1 MILKD
6 LITDVLDAADG
17 TEIGKFISKKNPSIK
32 SITRANKDLTMTFP
46 VMVSNTVDPVSA
58 QLVAR
63 ALERK
68 FVTLT
73 QMLLSAIS
81 ITSSKDAIDHL
92 KNVHANLDLSSFFDV
107 DDYLAVSE
115 ESTAMHIFDAD
126 TVKAVYEAFRQERLR
141 AKPVNHLITRPQT
154 PVRPMKEEFGEEY
167 SDSLLTSL
175 GKARF
180 AKAIDNGEFDPLM
193 KQYGQGKSLGQA
205 SRDRERQ
212 TRRELDQANKQ
223 NADLKNQHDA
233 EIRSLNKKYDDREAR
248 HHRFASR
255 ALDRYNN
262 LRKTNSNLQSRI
274 DALSAVR
281 ANNLAKITKDQMDYK
296 KANELQPT
304 LLQIQFISTND
315 NNDPITVDA
324 YVGIKSKIYCVDSA
338 DIANHIVSKRSYN
351 FSLYNLIKAT
361 SGEIEFWRDFV
372 FAIKKAKIDAVSNTN
387 RGSSSK
393 LWKVLERRA
402 LASKI
407 NRFMSLRNDATAITT
422 LVVSAYDVEML
433 RKMEDIDISNSRVA
447 RKLMDDY
454 NLVGIVIVDD
464 STESAKFI
472 FDTGDDEYEP
482 YTFKT
487 LKREDKMDYK
497 QMIQLLAGGR

>member
-17 TEIGKFISKKNPSIK
+17 TEIGKFVSKKNPSIK

-46 VMVSNTVDPVSA
+46 VMVSNTVDPASA
-58 QLVAR
+58 QLVSR

-92 KNVHANLDLSSFFDV
+92 KNVHSNLDLSSLFDV
-107 DDYLAVSE
+107 DDYLAISQE
-115 ESTAMHIFDAD
+115 ATANHIFDAAEI
-126 TVKAVYEAFRQERLR
+126 KAVYEAFRQERLH
-141 AKPVNHLITRPQT
+141 AKPINHLRESLMDDMMDRMRQDPKFNANIADAR
-154 PVRPMKEEFGEEY
+154 FNNL
-167 SDSLLTSL
+167 SDED
-175 GKARF
+175 KARAVNLLNTDTATRNRDLTRQNRTLTQQLNDIERNEGRMRRNF
-180 AKAIDNGEFDPLM
+180 ARTQSQSNRRINDL
-193 KQYGQGKSLGQA
+193 
-205 SRDRERQ
+205 RQ
-212 TRRELDQANKQ
+212 SND
-223 NADLKNQHDA
+223 
-233 EIRSLNKKYDDREAR
+233 
-248 HHRFASR
+248 
-255 ALDRYNN
+255 
-262 LRKTNSNLQSRI
+262 NLQSRLDDI
-274 DALSAVR
+274 RNNTR
-281 ANNLAKITKDQMDYK
+281 AGLTKLAKDQDYK

-324 YVGIKSKIYCVDSA
+324 YVGIKTKIYCVDSA

-372 FAIKKAKIDAVSNTN
+372 FAIKKAKIDAVSNTH

-407 NRFMSLRNDATAITT
+407 NRFMSARNDATAITT
-422 LVVSAYDVEML
+422 LMVSAYDVEML
-433 RKMEDIDISNSRVA
+433 RKMEDIDISDSRVA

-464 STESAKFI
+464 STESAKII

-487 LKREDKMDYK
+487 LKRDDKMDYK
-497 QMIQLLAGGR
+497 QMIQLLAGGK

>member
-17 TEIGKFISKKNPSIK
+17 TEVGKFISKKNPSIK

-46 VMVSNTVDPVSA
+46 VMVSNTVDPASA
-58 QLVAR
+58 QLVSR

-92 KNVHANLDLSSFFDV
+92 KNIHSNLDLTSLFDV
-107 DDYLAVSE
+107 DDYLAVSQE
-115 ESTAMHIFDAD
+115 ATANHIFDAAE
-126 TVKAVYEAFRQERLR
+126 VKAVYEAFRQERLR
-141 AKPVNHLITRPQT
+141 AKPINHLITRPQT
-154 PVRPMKEEFGEEY
+154 PTRPMKEEFGEEY
-167 SDSLLTSL
+167 TKDQLNAL
-175 GKARF
+175 GTALALKDIKDGKHDFSGYFQGRTQVRDAR
-180 AKAIDNGEFDPLM
+180 
-193 KQYGQGKSLGQA
+193 LGQHRA
-205 SRDRERQ
+205 EHERDAARQQALANDERARRIVQAGSR
-212 TRRELDQANKQ
+212 
-223 NADLKNQHDA
+223 
-233 EIRSLNKKYDDREAR
+233 
-248 HHRFASR
+248 
-255 ALDRYNN
+255 RYN
-262 LRKTNSNLQSRI
+262 RMRQDRDNLQSRI
-274 DALSAVR
+274 DDLTAVR
-281 ANNLAKITKDQMDYK
+281 TNGISHLAKDQDYK
-296 KANELQPT
+296 KSNELQPT

-324 YVGIKSKIYCVDSA
+324 YVGIKTKIYCVDSA

-372 FAIKKAKIDAVSNTN
+372 FAIKKAKIDAVSNTH

-407 NRFMSLRNDATAITT
+407 NRFMSARNDATAITT
-422 LVVSAYDVEML
+422 LMVSAYDVEML
-433 RKMEDIDISNSRVA
+433 RKMEDIDISDSRVA

-464 STESAKFI
+464 STESAKII

-487 LKREDKMDYK
+487 LKRDDKMDYK
-497 QMIQLLAGGR
+497 QMIQLLAGGK

>member
-17 TEIGKFISKKNPSIK
+17 TEVGKFISKKNPSIK

-46 VMVSNTVDPVSA
+46 VMASNTVDPASA
-58 QLVAR
+58 QLVSR

-92 KNVHANLDLSSFFDV
+92 KNVHSNLDLSSLFDV
-107 DDYLAVSE
+107 DDYLAVSQE
-115 ESTAMHIFDAD
+115 ATANHIFDAAEI
-126 TVKAVYEAFRQERLR
+126 KAVYEAFRQERLH
-141 AKPVNHLITRPQT
+141 AKPINHLRESLMDDMMDRMRQDPKFNAN
-154 PVRPMKEEFGEEY
+154 VADARFNNL
-167 SDSLLTSL
+167 SDDD
-175 GKARF
+175 KAR
-180 AKAIDNGEFDPLM
+180 AVNLLNTDTATRNRDLTRQN
-193 KQYGQGKSLGQA
+193 KSLTQQLN
-205 SRDRERQ
+205 DIERNEGRM
-212 TRRELDQANKQ
+212 RRNFARTQSQSNRRI
-223 NADLKNQHDA
+223 NDLRQSND
-233 EIRSLNKKYDDREAR
+233 
-248 HHRFASR
+248 
-255 ALDRYNN
+255 
-262 LRKTNSNLQSRI
+262 NLQSRLDDI
-274 DALSAVR
+274 RNNTR
-281 ANNLAKITKDQMDYK
+281 AGLTKLAKDQDYK

-324 YVGIKSKIYCVDSA
+324 YVGIKTKIYCVDSA

-372 FAIKKAKIDAVSNTN
+372 FAIKKAKIDAVSNTH

-407 NRFMSLRNDATAITT
+407 NRFMSARNDATAITT
-422 LVVSAYDVEML
+422 LMVSAYDVEML
-433 RKMEDIDISNSRVA
+433 RKMEDIDISDSRVA

-464 STESAKFI
+464 STESAKII

-487 LKREDKMDYK
+487 LKRDDKMDYK
-497 QMIQLLAGGR
+497 QMIQLLAGGK

>member
-46 VMVSNTVDPVSA
+46 VMASNTVDPASA
-58 QLVAR
+58 QLVSR

-92 KNVHANLDLSSFFDV
+92 KNVHSNLDLSSLFDV
-107 DDYLAVSE
+107 DDYLAVSQE
-115 ESTAMHIFDAD
+115 ATANHIFDAAEI
-126 TVKAVYEAFRQERLR
+126 KAVYEAFRQERLH
-141 AKPVNHLITRPQT
+141 AKPINHLH
-154 PVRPMKEEFGEEY
+154 E
-167 SDSLLTSL
+167 SLMDDMMAQMRQNPNFNT
-175 GKARF
+175 AV
-180 AKAIDNGEFDPLM
+180 
-193 KQYGQGKSLGQA
+193 A
-205 SRDRERQ
+205 SN
-212 TRRELDQANKQ
+212 T
-223 NADLKNQHDA
+223 
-233 EIRSLNKKYDDREAR
+233 
-248 HHRFASR
+248 F
-255 ALDRYNN
+255 NN
-262 LRKTNSNLQSRI
+262 LSDDDKLRAVRMLDTDTATRNRDLSNQNRDLNQRLIDIERNEGRMRRNFARTQSQSNRRINDLRQSNNNLQSRLDDI
-274 DALSAVR
+274 RNNTR
-281 ANNLAKITKDQMDYK
+281 AGLAKLGKDQDYK

-324 YVGIKSKIYCVDSA
+324 YVGIKTKIYCVDSA

-372 FAIKKAKIDAVSNTN
+372 FAIKKAKIDAVSNTH

-407 NRFMSLRNDATAITT
+407 NRFMSARNDATAITT
-422 LVVSAYDVEML
+422 LMVSAYDVEML
-433 RKMEDIDISNSRVA
+433 RKMEDIDISDSRVA

-464 STESAKFI
+464 STESAKII

-487 LKREDKMDYK
+487 LKRDDKMDYK
-497 QMIQLLAGGR
+497 QMIQLLAGGK

>member
-6 LITDVLDAADG
+6 LITDVLDVADNS
-17 TEIGKFISKKNPSIK
+17 EIGKFISKKNPSIK

-46 VMVSNTVDPVSA
+46 VMASNTVDPASA
-58 QLVAR
+58 QLVSR

-92 KNVHANLDLSSFFDV
+92 KNVHSNLDLSSLFDV
-107 DDYLAVSE
+107 DDYLAISQE
-115 ESTAMHIFDAD
+115 ATANHIFDAD
-126 TVKAVYEAFRQERLR
+126 TVKAVYESFRQERLH
-141 AKPVNHLITRPQT
+141 AKPINHLRESLMDDMMSRMRKDPKFNTAITNKKFNDLPDEDK
-154 PVRPMKEEFGEEY
+154 VRAVK
-167 SDSLLTSL
+167 LLNTDTASRN
-175 GKARF
+175 KAL
-180 AKAIDNGEFDPLM
+180 E
-193 KQYGQGKSLGQA
+193 KQNKSLTQQLKDIE
-205 SRDRERQ
+205 RD
-212 TRRELDQANKQ
+212 NSK
-223 NADLKNQHDA
+223 
-233 EIRSLNKKYDDREAR
+233 LNN
-248 HHRFASR
+248 S
-255 ALDRYNN
+255 
-262 LRKTNSNLQSRI
+262 NSNLQSRLDDI
-274 DALSAVR
+274 RNNTR
-281 ANNLAKITKDQMDYK
+281 AGLVKLAKDQDYK

-324 YVGIKSKIYCVDSA
+324 YVGIKTKIYCVDSA

-372 FAIKKAKIDAVSNTN
+372 FAIKKAKIDAVSNTH

-407 NRFMSLRNDATAITT
+407 NRFMSARNDATAITT
-422 LVVSAYDVEML
+422 LMVSAYDVEML
-433 RKMEDIDISNSRVA
+433 RKMEDIDISDSRVA

-464 STESAKFI
+464 STESAKII

-487 LKREDKMDYK
+487 LKRDDKMDYK
-497 QMIQLLAGGR
+497 QMIQLLAGGK

>member
-92 KNVHANLDLSSFFDV
+92 KNIHANLDLSSFFDV

-115 ESTAMHIFDAD
+115 EATAMHIFDAD

-141 AKPVNHLITRPQT
+141 AKPLNHLH
-154 PVRPMKEEFGEEY
+154 EFLSKDVTDAIAKQPGVANNLAVKQWNDL
-167 SDSLLTSL
+167 SDAD
-175 GKARF
+175 KARVMKHYNSPTVTQNRDLERKLQAADQEKNRLTKNF
-180 AKAIDNGEFDPLM
+180 AK
-193 KQYGQGKSLGQA
+193 
-205 SRDRERQ
+205 
-212 TRRELDQANKQ
+212 
-223 NADLKNQHDA
+223 
-233 EIRSLNKKYDDREAR
+233 
-248 HHRFASR
+248 SR
-255 ALDRYNN
+255 AMQNKRMNDIRNAN
-262 LRKTNSNLQSRI
+262 DALQSRI
-274 DALSAVR
+274 DDLTAVR
-281 ANNLAKITKDQMDYK
+281 ANKISKVTKDQMDYK

>member
-6 LITDVLDAADG
+6 LITDVLDVADNS
-17 TEIGKFISKKNPSIK
+17 EIGKFISKKNPSIK

-46 VMVSNTVDPVSA
+46 VMVSNTVDPASA
-58 QLVAR
+58 QLVSR

-92 KNVHANLDLSSFFDV
+92 KNVHSNLDLSSLFDV
-107 DDYLAVSE
+107 DDYLAISQEV
-115 ESTAMHIFDAD
+115 TANHIFDA
-126 TVKAVYEAFRQERLR
+126 TEIKAVYEAFRQERLH
-141 AKPVNHLITRPQT
+141 AKPLNHLHEFLSKDVTDAITRQPRVASNIANRKFNDL
-154 PVRPMKEEFGEEY
+154 PDEDKVRVMNYY
-167 SDSLLTSL
+167 SSDTVSRN
-175 GKARF
+175 KAL
-180 AKAIDNGEFDPLM
+180 E
-193 KQYGQGKSLGQA
+193 KQNKSLTQQLKDIE
-205 SRDRERQ
+205 RDNSK
-212 TRRELDQANKQ
+212 L
-223 NADLKNQHDA
+223 
-233 EIRSLNKKYDDREAR
+233 S
-248 HHRFASR
+248 
-255 ALDRYNN
+255 
-262 LRKTNSNLQSRI
+262 NSNSSLQSRLDDI
-274 DALSAVR
+274 RNNTR
-281 ANNLAKITKDQMDYK
+281 AGLTKLAKDQDYK

-324 YVGIKSKIYCVDSA
+324 YVGIKTKIYCVDSA

-372 FAIKKAKIDAVSNTN
+372 FAIKKAKIDAVSNTH

-407 NRFMSLRNDATAITT
+407 NRFMSARNDATAITT
-422 LVVSAYDVEML
+422 LMVSAYDVEML
-433 RKMEDIDISNSRVA
+433 RKMEDIDISDSRVA

-464 STESAKFI
+464 STESAKII

-487 LKREDKMDYK
+487 LKRDDKMDYK
-497 QMIQLLAGGR
+497 QMIQLLAGGK

>member
-6 LITDVLDAADG
+6 LITDVLDVADNS
-17 TEIGKFISKKNPSIK
+17 EIGKFISKKNPSIK

-46 VMVSNTVDPVSA
+46 VMASNTVDPASA
-58 QLVAR
+58 QLVSR

-92 KNVHANLDLSSFFDV
+92 KNVHSNLDLSSLFDV
-107 DDYLAVSE
+107 DDYLAVSQE
-115 ESTAMHIFDAD
+115 ATANHIFDAAEI
-126 TVKAVYEAFRQERLR
+126 KAVYEAFRQERLH
-141 AKPVNHLITRPQT
+141 AKPLNHLHEFNKDITDAIARQPRVAANIANRKFNDL
-154 PVRPMKEEFGEEY
+154 PDEDKVRAMNYYGSDTVSRNKEL
-167 SDSLLTSL
+167 S
-175 GKARF
+175 RQ
-180 AKAIDNGEFDPLM
+180 N
-193 KQYGQGKSLGQA
+193 KSLVQQLKDIE
-205 SRDRERQ
+205 RD
-212 TRRELDQANKQ
+212 NSK
-223 NADLKNQHDA
+223 
-233 EIRSLNKKYDDREAR
+233 LNN
-248 HHRFASR
+248 S
-255 ALDRYNN
+255 
-262 LRKTNSNLQSRI
+262 NSNLQSRLDDI
-274 DALSAVR
+274 RNNTR
-281 ANNLAKITKDQMDYK
+281 AGLVKLAKDQDYK

-324 YVGIKSKIYCVDSA
+324 YVGIKTKIYCVDSA

-372 FAIKKAKIDAVSNTN
+372 FAIKKAKIDAVSNTH

-407 NRFMSLRNDATAITT
+407 NRFMSARNDATAITT
-422 LVVSAYDVEML
+422 LMMSAYDVEML
-433 RKMEDIDISNSRVA
+433 RKMEDIDISDSRVA

-464 STESAKFI
+464 STESAKII

-487 LKREDKMDYK
+487 LKRDDKMDYK
-497 QMIQLLAGGR
+497 QMIQLLAGGK

>member
-17 TEIGKFISKKNPSIK
+17 TEIGKFVSKKNPSIK

-115 ESTAMHIFDAD
+115 EATAMHIFDAE

-141 AKPVNHLITRPQT
+141 AKPINHLRESLMDDMMAQMRQNSDFNTAVANNRFNNLSDDDKLRAVRLIDTDTATRNRDLQNQNRDLT
-154 PVRPMKEEFGEEY
+154 HQVR
-167 SDSLLTSL
+167 
-175 GKARF
+175 
-180 AKAIDNGEFDPLM
+180 
-193 KQYGQGKSLGQA
+193 
-205 SRDRERQ
+205 
-212 TRRELDQANKQ
+212 
-223 NADLKNQHDA
+223 DLRGN
-233 EIRSLNKKYDDREAR
+233 EAR
-248 HHRFASR
+248 MRGNFTRNQRRMNDRMR
-255 ALDRYNN
+255 ALQQSNN
-262 LRKTNSNLQSRI
+262 NLQSRL
-274 DALSAVR
+274 DDMRNNTR
-281 ANNLAKITKDQMDYK
+281 AGLANVSKDQMDYK

-304 LLQIQFISTND
+304 LLKIQFISTND

>member
-6 LITDVLDAADG
+6 LITDVLDVADNS
-17 TEIGKFISKKNPSIK
+17 EIGKFISKKNPSIK

-46 VMVSNTVDPVSA
+46 VMVSNTVDPASA
-58 QLVAR
+58 QLVSR

-92 KNVHANLDLSSFFDV
+92 KNVHSNLDLSSLFDV
-107 DDYLAVSE
+107 DDYLAVSQE
-115 ESTAMHIFDAD
+115 ATANHIFDAAE
-126 TVKAVYEAFRQERLR
+126 VKAVYEAFRQERLQ
-141 AKPVNHLITRPQT
+141 AKPINHLRESLMDDMMARMRQDPKFNAN
-154 PVRPMKEEFGEEY
+154 VADARFNNL
-167 SDSLLTSL
+167 SDDD
-175 GKARF
+175 KAR
-180 AKAIDNGEFDPLM
+180 AVNLLNTDTATRN
-193 KQYGQGKSLGQA
+193 
-205 SRDRERQ
+205 RDLTRQ
-212 TRRELDQANKQ
+212 N
-223 NADLKNQHDA
+223 
-233 EIRSLNKKYDDREAR
+233 RSLTQQLNDIERNEGRMRRNFAR
-248 HHRFASR
+248 TQSQSNRR
-255 ALDRYNN
+255 IND
-262 LRKTNSNLQSRI
+262 LRQSNDNLQARLDDI
-274 DALSAVR
+274 RNNTR
-281 ANNLAKITKDQMDYK
+281 AGLTKLAKDQDYK

-324 YVGIKSKIYCVDSA
+324 YVGIKTKIYCVDSA

-487 LKREDKMDYK
+487 LKREDKLDYK

>member
-126 TVKAVYEAFRQERLR
+126 TVKAVYEAFRQERLH
-141 AKPVNHLITRPQT
+141 AKPLNHLH
-154 PVRPMKEEFGEEY
+154 EFLSKDVTDAIAKQPGVANNLAIKQWNDL
-167 SDSLLTSL
+167 SDDD
-175 GKARF
+175 KARV
-180 AKAIDNGEFDPLM
+180 M
-193 KQYGQGKSLGQA
+193 KHYNSPTVTQNRDYERRLRAAAQE
-205 SRDRERQ
+205 RDRL
-212 TRRELDQANKQ
+212 TN
-223 NADLKNQHDA
+223 NF
-233 EIRSLNKKYDDREAR
+233 AR
-248 HHRFASR
+248 SR
-255 ALDRYNN
+255 AMQNRRMNDIQAANN
-262 LRKTNSNLQSRI
+262 ALQSRI
-274 DALSAVR
+274 DDLTAVR
-281 ANNLAKITKDQMDYK
+281 ANKISKVTKDQMDYK

>member
-6 LITDVLDAADG
+6 LITDVLDVADNS
-17 TEIGKFISKKNPSIK
+17 EIGKFISKKNPSIK

-46 VMVSNTVDPVSA
+46 VMASNTVDPASA
-58 QLVAR
+58 QLVSR

-92 KNVHANLDLSSFFDV
+92 KNVHSNLDLSSLFDV
-107 DDYLAVSE
+107 DDYLAISQE
-115 ESTAMHIFDAD
+115 ATANHIFDAAE
-126 TVKAVYEAFRQERLR
+126 VKAVYEAFRQERLH
-141 AKPVNHLITRPQT
+141 AKPLNHLHEFLSKDVTDAIARQPRVAANIANKKFNDLSDEDK
-154 PVRPMKEEFGEEY
+154 VRAMNYYGSDTVSRNKEL
-167 SDSLLTSL
+167 S
-175 GKARF
+175 
-180 AKAIDNGEFDPLM
+180 
-193 KQYGQGKSLGQA
+193 KQNKSLAQQLKDIE
-205 SRDRERQ
+205 RDNSK
-212 TRRELDQANKQ
+212 LSN
-223 NADLKNQHDA
+223 
-233 EIRSLNKKYDDREAR
+233 
-248 HHRFASR
+248 
-255 ALDRYNN
+255 
-262 LRKTNSNLQSRI
+262 TNSSLQSRLDDI
-274 DALSAVR
+274 RNNTR
-281 ANNLAKITKDQMDYK
+281 AGLVKLAKDQDYK

-324 YVGIKSKIYCVDSA
+324 YVGIKTKIYCVDSA

-372 FAIKKAKIDAVSNTN
+372 FAIKKAKIDAVSNTH

-407 NRFMSLRNDATAITT
+407 NRFMSARNDATAITT
-422 LVVSAYDVEML
+422 LMVSAYDVEML
-433 RKMEDIDISNSRVA
+433 RKMEDIDISDSRVA

-464 STESAKFI
+464 STESAKII

-487 LKREDKMDYK
+487 LKRDDKMDYK
-497 QMIQLLAGGR
+497 QMIQLLAGGK

>member
-6 LITDVLDAADG
+6 LITDVLDVADNS
-17 TEIGKFISKKNPSIK
+17 EIGKFISKKNPSIK

-46 VMVSNTVDPVSA
+46 VMASNTVDPASA
-58 QLVAR
+58 QLVSR

-92 KNVHANLDLSSFFDV
+92 KNVHSNLDLSSLFDV
-107 DDYLAVSE
+107 DDYLAISQE
-115 ESTAMHIFDAD
+115 ATASHIFDAAEI
-126 TVKAVYEAFRQERLR
+126 KAVYEAFRQERLH
-141 AKPVNHLITRPQT
+141 AKPINHLCESLMDDMMARMRQDPKFNAN
-154 PVRPMKEEFGEEY
+154 VADARFNNL
-167 SDSLLTSL
+167 SDDD
-175 GKARF
+175 KAR
-180 AKAIDNGEFDPLM
+180 AVNLLNTDTATRN
-193 KQYGQGKSLGQA
+193 
-205 SRDRERQ
+205 RDLTRQ
-212 TRRELDQANKQ
+212 N
-223 NADLKNQHDA
+223 
-233 EIRSLNKKYDDREAR
+233 RSLTQQLNDIERNEGRMRRNFAR
-248 HHRFASR
+248 TQSQSNRR
-255 ALDRYNN
+255 IND
-262 LRKTNSNLQSRI
+262 LRQSNDNLQSRLDDI
-274 DALSAVR
+274 RNNTR
-281 ANNLAKITKDQMDYK
+281 AGLTKLAKDQDYK

-324 YVGIKSKIYCVDSA
+324 YVGIKTKIYCVDSA

-372 FAIKKAKIDAVSNTN
+372 FAIKKAKIDAVSNTH

-407 NRFMSLRNDATAITT
+407 NRFMSARNDATAITT
-422 LVVSAYDVEML
+422 LMMSAYDVEML
-433 RKMEDIDISNSRVA
+433 RKMEDIDISDSRVA

-464 STESAKFI
+464 STESAKII

-487 LKREDKMDYK
+487 LKRDDKMDYK
-497 QMIQLLAGGR
+497 QMIQLLAGGK

>member
-115 ESTAMHIFDAD
+115 EATAMHIFDAD

-141 AKPVNHLITRPQT
+141 AKPINHLNTKPQT

-167 SDSLLTSL
+167 PDSLLDFL
-175 GKARF
+175 GRGKMAKDLADGKYDFKAY
-180 AKAIDNGEFDPLM
+180 A
-193 KQYGQGKSLGQA
+193 QGKSVLQQA
-205 SRDRERQ
+205 TYAKHKAEHERDAAQQRANDNDERARRIVQAGSRRYNRMRNSRD
-212 TRRELDQANKQ
+212 A
-223 NADLKNQHDA
+223 
-233 EIRSLNKKYDDREAR
+233 
-248 HHRFASR
+248 
-255 ALDRYNN
+255 
-262 LRKTNSNLQSRI
+262 LQSRI
-274 DALSAVR
+274 DDLTAVR
-281 ANNLAKITKDQMDYK
+281 ANNLARVTKDQMDYK

>member
-17 TEIGKFISKKNPSIK
+17 TEVGKFISKKNPSIK

-46 VMVSNTVDPVSA
+46 VMVSNTVDPASA
-58 QLVAR
+58 QLVSR

-81 ITSSKDAIDHL
+81 ITNSKDAIDHL
-92 KNVHANLDLSSFFDV
+92 KNIHANLDLTSFFDV
-107 DDYLAVSE
+107 DDYLAVSQE
-115 ESTAMHIFDAD
+115 ATANHIFDA
-126 TVKAVYEAFRQERLR
+126 TEVKAVYEAFRQERLR
-141 AKPVNHLITRPQT
+141 AKPINHLH
-154 PVRPMKEEFGEEY
+154 E
-167 SDSLLTSL
+167 SLMDDMM
-175 GKARF
+175 AQMRQ
-180 AKAIDNGEFDPLM
+180 DPNFNTAV
-193 KQYGQGKSLGQA
+193 A
-205 SRDRERQ
+205 SN
-212 TRRELDQANKQ
+212 T
-223 NADLKNQHDA
+223 
-233 EIRSLNKKYDDREAR
+233 
-248 HHRFASR
+248 F
-255 ALDRYNN
+255 NN
-262 LRKTNSNLQSRI
+262 LSDDDKLRAVRMLDTDTATRNRDLSNQNRDLNQRLRDIERNEGRMRRNFARTQAQSNRRINDLRQSNNNLQSRLDDI
-274 DALSAVR
+274 RNNTR
-281 ANNLAKITKDQMDYK
+281 AGLTKLAKDQDYK

-324 YVGIKSKIYCVDSA
+324 YVGIKTKIYCVDSA

-372 FAIKKAKIDAVSNTN
+372 FAIKKAKIDAVSNTH

-407 NRFMSLRNDATAITT
+407 NRFMSARNDATAITT
-422 LVVSAYDVEML
+422 LMVSAYDVEML
-433 RKMEDIDISNSRVA
+433 RKMEDIDISDSRVA

-464 STESAKFI
+464 STESAKII

-487 LKREDKMDYK
+487 LKRDDKMDYK
-497 QMIQLLAGGR
+497 QMIQLLAGGK

>member
-6 LITDVLDAADG
+6 LITDVLDVADNS
-17 TEIGKFISKKNPSIK
+17 EIGKFISKKNPSIK

-46 VMVSNTVDPVSA
+46 VMVSNTVDPASA
-58 QLVAR
+58 QLVSR

-92 KNVHANLDLSSFFDV
+92 KNVHSNLDLSSLFDV
-107 DDYLAVSE
+107 DDYLAISQE
-115 ESTAMHIFDAD
+115 ATANHIFDAAEI
-126 TVKAVYEAFRQERLR
+126 KAVYEAFRQERLR
-141 AKPVNHLITRPQT
+141 AKPLSHLH
-154 PVRPMKEEFGEEY
+154 EFLSKDVTDAIARQPRVAGNIANRKFNDL
-167 SDSLLTSL
+167 SDED
-175 GKARF
+175 KAR
-180 AKAIDNGEFDPLM
+180 AMNY
-193 KQYGQGKSLGQA
+193 YGSDTVTRNKSL
-205 SRDRERQ
+205 E
-212 TRRELDQANKQ
+212 KQ
-223 NADLKNQHDA
+223 NKSLTQQLKDI
-233 EIRSLNKKYDDREAR
+233 E
-248 HHRFASR
+248 R
-255 ALDRYNN
+255 ANSKLS
-262 LRKTNSNLQSRI
+262 NSNSSLQSRLDDI
-274 DALSAVR
+274 RNNSR
-281 ANNLAKITKDQMDYK
+281 ADLTKLAKDQDYK

-324 YVGIKSKIYCVDSA
+324 YVGIKTKIYCVDSA

-407 NRFMSLRNDATAITT
+407 NRFMSARNDATAITT
-422 LVVSAYDVEML
+422 LMMSAYDVEML
-433 RKMEDIDISNSRVA
+433 RKLEDIDISDSRVA

-464 STESAKFI
+464 STESAKII

-487 LKREDKMDYK
+487 LKRDDKIDYK
-497 QMIQLLAGGR
+497 QMIQLLAGGK

>member
-6 LITDVLDAADG
+6 LITDVLDVADNS
-17 TEIGKFISKKNPSIK
+17 EIGKFISKKNPSIK

-46 VMVSNTVDPVSA
+46 VMASNTVDPASA
-58 QLVAR
+58 QLVSR

-92 KNVHANLDLSSFFDV
+92 KNVHSNLDLSSLFDV
-107 DDYLAVSE
+107 DDYLAISQE
-115 ESTAMHIFDAD
+115 ATANHIFDAAE
-126 TVKAVYEAFRQERLR
+126 VKAVYEAFRQERLH
-141 AKPVNHLITRPQT
+141 AKPINHLRESLMDDMMDQMRQDPKFNAN
-154 PVRPMKEEFGEEY
+154 VADARFNNL
-167 SDSLLTSL
+167 SDED
-175 GKARF
+175 KARAVNLLNTDTATRNRDLTRQNRTLTQQLNDIERNEGRLRRNF
-180 AKAIDNGEFDPLM
+180 ART
-193 KQYGQGKSLGQA
+193 QA
-205 SRDRERQ
+205 QSNRRINDLRQ
-212 TRRELDQANKQ
+212 
-223 NADLKNQHDA
+223 
-233 EIRSLNKKYDDREAR
+233 
-248 HHRFASR
+248 
-255 ALDRYNN
+255 NN
-262 LRKTNSNLQSRI
+262 TNLQARLDDI
-274 DALSAVR
+274 RNNTR
-281 ANNLAKITKDQMDYK
+281 AGLTKLAKDQDYK

-324 YVGIKSKIYCVDSA
+324 YVGIKTKIYCVDSA

-372 FAIKKAKIDAVSNTN
+372 FAIKKAKIDAVSNTH

-407 NRFMSLRNDATAITT
+407 NRFMSARNDATAITT
-422 LVVSAYDVEML
+422 LMVSAYDVEML
-433 RKMEDIDISNSRVA
+433 RKMEDIDISDSRVA

-464 STESAKFI
+464 STESAKII

-487 LKREDKMDYK
+487 LKRDDKMDYK
-497 QMIQLLAGGR
+497 QMIQLLAGGK

>member
-6 LITDVLDAADG
+6 LITDVLDVADNS
-17 TEIGKFISKKNPSIK
+17 EIGKFISKKNPSIK

-46 VMVSNTVDPVSA
+46 VMVSNTVDPASA
-58 QLVAR
+58 QLVSR

-92 KNVHANLDLSSFFDV
+92 KNVHSNLDLSSLFDV
-107 DDYLAVSE
+107 DDYLAISQE
-115 ESTAMHIFDAD
+115 ATADHIFDAAEI
-126 TVKAVYEAFRQERLR
+126 KAVYEAFRQERLH
-141 AKPVNHLITRPQT
+141 AKPINHLCESLMDDMMARMRQDPKFNAN
-154 PVRPMKEEFGEEY
+154 VADARFNNL
-167 SDSLLTSL
+167 SDDD
-175 GKARF
+175 KAR
-180 AKAIDNGEFDPLM
+180 AVNLLNTDTATRN
-193 KQYGQGKSLGQA
+193 
-205 SRDRERQ
+205 RDLTRQ
-212 TRRELDQANKQ
+212 N
-223 NADLKNQHDA
+223 
-233 EIRSLNKKYDDREAR
+233 RSLTQQLNDIERNEGRMRRNFAR
-248 HHRFASR
+248 TQSQSNRR
-255 ALDRYNN
+255 IND
-262 LRKTNSNLQSRI
+262 LRQSNDNLQSRLDDI
-274 DALSAVR
+274 RNNTR
-281 ANNLAKITKDQMDYK
+281 AGLTKLAKDQDYK

-324 YVGIKSKIYCVDSA
+324 YVGIKTKIYCVDSA

-372 FAIKKAKIDAVSNTN
+372 FAIKKAKIDAVSNTH

-407 NRFMSLRNDATAITT
+407 NRFMSARNDATAITT
-422 LVVSAYDVEML
+422 LMMSAYDVEML
-433 RKMEDIDISNSRVA
+433 RKMEDIDISDSRVA

-464 STESAKFI
+464 STESAKII

-487 LKREDKMDYK
+487 LKRDDKMDYK
-497 QMIQLLAGGR
+497 QMIQLLAGGK

>member
-17 TEIGKFISKKNPSIK
+17 TEIGKFVSKKNPSIK

-115 ESTAMHIFDAD
+115 EATAMHIFDAD

-141 AKPVNHLITRPQT
+141 AKPINHLRESLMDDMMAHMRQNSDFNTAVANNRFNNLSDDDKLRAVRLIDTDTATRNRDLQNQNRDLT
-154 PVRPMKEEFGEEY
+154 HQVR
-167 SDSLLTSL
+167 
-175 GKARF
+175 
-180 AKAIDNGEFDPLM
+180 
-193 KQYGQGKSLGQA
+193 
-205 SRDRERQ
+205 
-212 TRRELDQANKQ
+212 
-223 NADLKNQHDA
+223 DLRGN
-233 EIRSLNKKYDDREAR
+233 EAR
-248 HHRFASR
+248 MRGNFTRNQRRMNDRMR
-255 ALDRYNN
+255 ALQQSNN
-262 LRKTNSNLQSRI
+262 NLQSRL
-274 DALSAVR
+274 DDMRNNTR
-281 ANNLAKITKDQMDYK
+281 AGLANVSKDQMDYK

-304 LLQIQFISTND
+304 LLKIQFISTND

>member
-17 TEIGKFISKKNPSIK
+17 TEVGKFISKKNPSIK

-46 VMVSNTVDPVSA
+46 VMVSNTVDPASA
-58 QLVAR
+58 QLVSR

-92 KNVHANLDLSSFFDV
+92 KNIHSNLDLTSFFDV
-107 DDYLAVSE
+107 DDYLAVSQE
-115 ESTAMHIFDAD
+115 ATANHIFDA
-126 TVKAVYEAFRQERLR
+126 TEVKAVYEAFRQERLR
-141 AKPVNHLITRPQT
+141 AKPINHLITRPQT
-154 PVRPMKEEFGEEY
+154 PTRPMKEEFGEEY
-167 SDSLLTSL
+167 TKDQLNAL
-175 GKARF
+175 GTALALKDIKDGKHDFSGYFQGRTQVRDAR
-180 AKAIDNGEFDPLM
+180 
-193 KQYGQGKSLGQA
+193 LGQHRA
-205 SRDRERQ
+205 EHERDAAIQQALANDERARRIVQAGSR
-212 TRRELDQANKQ
+212 
-223 NADLKNQHDA
+223 
-233 EIRSLNKKYDDREAR
+233 
-248 HHRFASR
+248 
-255 ALDRYNN
+255 RYN
-262 LRKTNSNLQSRI
+262 RMRQDRDNLQSRI
-274 DALSAVR
+274 DDLTAVR
-281 ANNLAKITKDQMDYK
+281 TNGISHLAKDQDYK

-324 YVGIKSKIYCVDSA
+324 YVGIKTKIYCVDSA

-372 FAIKKAKIDAVSNTN
+372 FAIKKAKIDAVSNTH

-407 NRFMSLRNDATAITT
+407 NRFMSARNDATAITT
-422 LVVSAYDVEML
+422 LMMSAYDVEML
-433 RKMEDIDISNSRVA
+433 RKMEDIDISDSRVA

-464 STESAKFI
+464 STESAKII

-487 LKREDKMDYK
+487 LKRDDKMDYK
-497 QMIQLLAGGR
+497 QMIQLLAGGK

>member
-6 LITDVLDAADG
+6 LITDVLDVADNS
-17 TEIGKFISKKNPSIK
+17 EIGKFISKKNPSIK

-46 VMVSNTVDPVSA
+46 VMASNTVDPASA
-58 QLVAR
+58 QLVSR

-92 KNVHANLDLSSFFDV
+92 KNVHSNLDLSSLFDV
-107 DDYLAVSE
+107 DDYLAISQE
-115 ESTAMHIFDAD
+115 ATANHIFDAAEI
-126 TVKAVYEAFRQERLR
+126 KAVYEAFRQERLH
-141 AKPVNHLITRPQT
+141 AKPINHLHEFLSKDVTDAIARQPRVAANIANRKFNDLSDEDK
-154 PVRPMKEEFGEEY
+154 VRAMNYYGSDTVSRNKEL
-167 SDSLLTSL
+167 S
-175 GKARF
+175 RQ
-180 AKAIDNGEFDPLM
+180 N
-193 KQYGQGKSLGQA
+193 KSLVQQLKDIE
-205 SRDRERQ
+205 RD
-212 TRRELDQANKQ
+212 NSK
-223 NADLKNQHDA
+223 
-233 EIRSLNKKYDDREAR
+233 LN
-248 HHRFASR
+248 
-255 ALDRYNN
+255 N
-262 LRKTNSNLQSRI
+262 TNSNLQSHLDDIRNNT
-274 DALSAVR
+274 R
-281 ANNLAKITKDQMDYK
+281 AGLVKLAKDQDYK

-324 YVGIKSKIYCVDSA
+324 YVGIKTKIYCVDSA

-372 FAIKKAKIDAVSNTN
+372 FAIKKAKIDAVSNTH

-407 NRFMSLRNDATAITT
+407 NRFMSARNDATAITT
-422 LVVSAYDVEML
+422 LMVSAYDVEML
-433 RKMEDIDISNSRVA
+433 RKMEDIDISDSRVA

-464 STESAKFI
+464 STESAKII

-487 LKREDKMDYK
+487 LKRDDKMDYK
-497 QMIQLLAGGR
+497 QMIQLLAGGK

>member
-17 TEIGKFISKKNPSIK
+17 TEVGKFISKKNPSIK

-46 VMVSNTVDPVSA
+46 VMVSNTVDPASA
-58 QLVAR
+58 QLVSR

-92 KNVHANLDLSSFFDV
+92 KNIHSNLDLTSLFDV
-107 DDYLAVSE
+107 DDYLAVSQE
-115 ESTAMHIFDAD
+115 ATANHIFDAAEI
-126 TVKAVYEAFRQERLR
+126 KAVYEAFRQERLR
-141 AKPVNHLITRPQT
+141 AKPLNHLH
-154 PVRPMKEEFGEEY
+154 EFLSKDVTDAIAKQPGVAKNLSIKQWNGL
-167 SDSLLTSL
+167 SDED
-175 GKARF
+175 KARVMRHY
-180 AKAIDNGEFDPLM
+180 NSPTVT
-193 KQYGQGKSLGQA
+193 QN
-205 SRDRERQ
+205 RDLERQ
-212 TRRELDQANKQ
+212 LRAADQERNRLT
-223 NADLKNQHDA
+223 NNF
-233 EIRSLNKKYDDREAR
+233 AR
-248 HHRFASR
+248 SR
-255 ALDRYNN
+255 AMQNRRINAVQADNDR
-262 LRKTNSNLQSRI
+262 LQARI
-274 DALSAVR
+274 DDLTAVR
-281 ANNLAKITKDQMDYK
+281 TNGISHLAKDQDYK

-324 YVGIKSKIYCVDSA
+324 YVGIKTKIYCVDSA

-407 NRFMSLRNDATAITT
+407 NRFMSARNDATAITT
-422 LVVSAYDVEML
+422 LMVSAYDVEML
-433 RKMEDIDISNSRVA
+433 RKMEDIDISDSRVA

-464 STESAKFI
+464 STESAKII

-487 LKREDKMDYK
+487 LKRDDKMDYK
-497 QMIQLLAGGR
+497 QMIQLLAGGK

>member
-6 LITDVLDAADG
+6 LITDVLDIADSS
-17 TEIGKFISKKNPSIK
+17 EIGKFISKKNPSIK
-32 SITRANKDLTMTFP
+32 SITRANKDLTMIFP
-46 VMVSNTVDPVSA
+46 VMASSTIEAASA
-58 QLVAR
+58 QLVGR

-92 KNVHANLDLSSFFDV
+92 KNVHNNLDLNNFFDV
-107 DDYLAVSE
+107 DDYIYASQESAVN
-115 ESTAMHIFDAD
+115 HIFN
-126 TVKAVYEAFRQERLR
+126 TTEIKAVYESYKQQRLTS
-141 AKPVNHLITRPQT
+141 KPINHLL
-154 PVRPMKEEFGEEY
+154 EFSPDVAAAIANQPRVAANIANRQFNDL
-167 SDSLLTSL
+167 SDED
-175 GKARF
+175 KARAMNF
-180 AKAIDNGEFDPLM
+180 MNTDTVKRNKDLSRQN
-193 KQYGQGKSLGQA
+193 KSLNQQL
-205 SRDRERQ
+205 RDLENDTKKMRSNFTKTQLQNNKR
-212 TRRELDQANKQ
+212 LNSANKT
-223 NADLKNQHDA
+223 NA
-233 EIRSLNKKYDDREAR
+233 E
-248 HHRFASR
+248 
-255 ALDRYNN
+255 
-262 LRKTNSNLQSRI
+262 LQSRL
-274 DALSAVR
+274 DALPKR
-281 ANNLAKITKDQMDYK
+281 AASLPQTRDADYK
-296 KANELQPT
+296 KANELQPSV
-304 LLQIQFISTND
+304 LQIQFISTND

-324 YVGIKSKIYCVDSA
+324 YIGVKTKLYAVDA
-338 DIANHIVSKRSYN
+338 NDINNHIVSKRSYN

-402 LASKI
+402 IASKL
-407 NRFMSLRNDATAITT
+407 NRFMSARNDATAITT
-422 LVVSAYDVEML
+422 LMMSAYDVEML
-433 RKMEDIDISNSRVA
+433 RKMEDIDISDSRVA

-472 FDTGDDEYEP
+472 FDTGDDEYET

-487 LKREDKMDYK
+487 LKRDDKMDYK
-497 QMIQLLAGGR
+497 QMIQLLAGGK

>member
-17 TEIGKFISKKNPSIK
+17 TEIGKFVSKKNPSIK

-68 FVTLT
+68 FVALT

-115 ESTAMHIFDAD
+115 EATAMHIFDAD

-141 AKPVNHLITRPQT
+141 AKPINHLRESLMDDMMAQMRQNSDFNTAVANNRFNNLSDDDKLRAVRLIDTDTATRNRDLQNQNRDLT
-154 PVRPMKEEFGEEY
+154 HQVR
-167 SDSLLTSL
+167 
-175 GKARF
+175 
-180 AKAIDNGEFDPLM
+180 
-193 KQYGQGKSLGQA
+193 
-205 SRDRERQ
+205 
-212 TRRELDQANKQ
+212 
-223 NADLKNQHDA
+223 DLRGN
-233 EIRSLNKKYDDREAR
+233 EAR
-248 HHRFASR
+248 MRGNFTRNQRRMNDRMR
-255 ALDRYNN
+255 ALQQSNN
-262 LRKTNSNLQSRI
+262 NLQSRL
-274 DALSAVR
+274 DDMRNNTR
-281 ANNLAKITKDQMDYK
+281 AGLANVSKDQMDYK

-304 LLQIQFISTND
+304 LLKIQFISTND

-487 LKREDKMDYK
+487 LKREDKIDYK